1 MAKWASAQD
10 LVGETLEGRFQLVRL
25 LGEGG
30 MGAVYEGRHM
40 RLDARVAVKVL
51 SRDLAQDE
59 RQRKRFLREAR
70 AAVRIR
76 HDNVVQILDFGEEP
90 VAYFVMEYLEGIDL
104 GQLVDMSGRLP
115 WARARGLLLPM
126 MRALSAAHNVGIIHR
141 DIKPSNVFVTRR
153 EGEDFVK
160 VLDFGI
166 AKVADSGPETR
177 GVTRT
182 DEVVGTVA
190 YMSPEQALAHPVD
203 ARSDIYSVGVLM
215 FELLTGQTPY
225 SGATQY
231 QIIHQHV
238 NAPIPSMCSLDP
250 RIPPAV
256 DAIVTRALRKRS
268 DDRFPT
274 MDAMLEAVAAVP
286 ADAMG
291 DAVAAPAEVPATG
304 PRQTLPRLPGVEL
317 GQPSPGTPG
326 AEAGDAVPWVAAGA
340 TMTPAGARRQVGVE
354 TSPELS
360 RSPDTLS
367 DRTRRKPSRVA
378 WVLGAF
384 GALGFV
390 GALVLGSVF
399 GKDDA
404 ATTDGV
410 ALQATVA
417 SAEPTRAGPT
427 LPAATN
433 VVEPVEAEP
442 EAELE
447 VPIEPPVGGTL
458 EAPDEPPGT
467 VSLAADEL
475 PANHESTAEVEPRPA
490 TSGKPPRAGKPR
502 PQAPIKATATRTR
515 PPTDAVLLKKIES
528 GSRRC
533 GLREPTRLKF
543 QVMPNGTALLV
554 QSTPSNPC
562 VDALARSLSFAPRDR
577 PQSMKLDL
585 RP

>member
-1 MAKWASAQD
+1 MAKWSSAQD

-30 MGAVYEGRHM
+30 MGAVYEGRHLK
-40 RLDARVAVKVL
+40 LDARVAVKVL
-51 SRDLAQDE
+51 SRHLAQDE

-90 VAYFVMEYLEGIDL
+90 VTYFVMEYLEGIDL
-104 GQLVDMSGRLP
+104 GQLVEMSGRLP

-126 MRALSAAHNVGIIHR
+126 MRALSAAHGVGIVHR

-153 EGEDFVK
+153 ETEDFVK

-166 AKVADSGPETR
+166 AKVTDSGPETR

-203 ARSDIYSVGVLM
+203 ARTDIYSVGVLM
-215 FELLTGQTPY
+215 FELLTGKTPY

-238 NAPIPSMCSLDP
+238 NAPIPSMRALEPS
-250 RIPPAV
+250 IPPAV
-256 DAIVTRALRKRS
+256 DAIVTRAMQKRC

-274 MDAMLEAVAAVP
+274 MEAMLEAVLAVP

-291 DAVAAPAEVPATG
+291 DVVAPSPEVLQTG

-317 GQPSPGTPG
+317 GQHGPVGEPGEPTVW
-326 AEAGDAVPWVAAGA
+326 AAAGA
-340 TMTPAGARRQVGVE
+340 TVTPASARRQVGVE
-354 TSPELS
+354 TSPDLV
-360 RSPDTLS
+360 RSPDTIS
-367 DRTRRKPSRVA
+367 DRSGRKRSRVP
-378 WVLGAF
+378 WVLGGFATI
-384 GALGFV
+384 GFV
-390 GALVLGSVF
+390 GALALGRVF
-399 GKDDA
+399 GTDDA
-404 ATTDGV
+404 EETTE
-410 ALQATVA
+410 AAARHATVA
-417 SAEPTRAGPT
+417 TPSRAEPAPPIERAQPDAEAPVELELPIQPPPPGVDAAAEALPTAPVDSPAPEPSAAEAAPAVAPEAKPQTATKARPGGPT
-427 LPAATN
+427 TKAPAPRSRPAA
-433 VVEPVEAEP
+433 
-442 EAELE
+442 
-447 VPIEPPVGGTL
+447 
-458 EAPDEPPGT
+458 
-467 VSLAADEL
+467 
-475 PANHESTAEVEPRPA
+475 
-490 TSGKPPRAGKPR
+490 
-502 PQAPIKATATRTR
+502 
-515 PPTDAVLLKKIES
+515 DAVLLKRIES
-528 GSRRC
+528 GSRKC

-543 QVMPNGTALLV
+543 QVMPNGTVLLV

-562 VDALARSLSFAPRDR
+562 LDALARSLPFAPRDR

-585 RP
+585 KP